1 MSEGI
6 IASRYAKALLKLVDE
21 TGNGEVVVRQVQEL
35 QEAMGSVPDLR
46 RAVDDKETDSGP

>member
-21 TGNGEVVVRQVQEL
+21 TGNGEVVVRQVQGRVKL
-35 QEAMGSVPDLR
+35 WPLR
-46 RAVDDKETDSGP
+46 SSSSSISWPGTVA